1 LKILVSILG
10 VLLVVSACNP
20 FAAGDGSP
28 TPSANASAAGS
39 SEEPDESGEPAGDGG
54 LTIVE
59 CDPATDEDCQVAGL
73 RVVQPVPVGEQVRM
87 SVRIRNA
94 SDEPM
99 GPVTILVRDSAGEAD
114 LGAMLPIA
122 GCSRP
127 CEFDKS
133 EDGVELRAEWQLPIE
148 ASKAVTLTLVLTA
161 KEAAEHLLDVSLFAS
176 PMADIPENPID
187 DPTKLTEWLGVV
199 VTVEE

>member
-1 LKILVSILG
+1 MKILVSLLG

-20 FAAGDGSP
+20 FGGNGASP
-28 TPSANASAAGS
+28 TGSDGASSSATDEPGDTSEPSG
-39 SEEPDESGEPAGDGG
+39 GGG

-73 RVVQPVPVGEQVRM
+73 RIVQPVPAGEQVRM
-87 SVRIRNA
+87 SVRLRNE

-99 GPVTILVRDSAGEAD
+99 GPITILVRDSAGEAD
-114 LGAMLPIA
+114 LGEILPIA

-133 EDGVELRAEWQLPIE
+133 EDGVELRAEWQAPIE
-148 ASKAVTLTLVLTA
+148 AGKAVTLTLVLTA
-161 KEAAEHLLDVSLFAS
+161 KEAAEHLLDVSLFSS
-176 PMADIPENPID
+176 PMADIPENPTD

>member
-1 LKILVSILG
+1 MKILVSLLG

-20 FAAGDGSP
+20 FGGS
-28 TPSANASAAGS
+28 GS
-39 SEEPDESGEPAGDGG
+39 SPSGSAGASSSSTNEPGDTSEPSDGGG
-54 LTIVE
+54 LTVVE

-73 RVVQPVPVGEQVRM
+73 RVVQPVPTGEQVRM
-87 SVRIRNA
+87 SVRLRNQ
-94 SDEPM
+94 SDEDM
-99 GPVTILVRDSAGEAD
+99 GPITILVRDSAGEAD
-114 LGAMLPIA
+114 LGKMLPIA

-133 EDGVELRAEWQLPIE
+133 EDGVELRAEWQAPIE
-148 ASKAVTLTLVLTA
+148 AGKAVTLTLVLTA
-161 KEAAEHLLDVSLFAS
+161 KEPAEHLLDVSLFSS
-176 PMADIPENPID
+176 PMADIPEDPTD

>member
-1 LKILVSILG
+1 LKILVSLLG
-10 VLLVVSACNP
+10 VLLVVSGCGFIGGNS
-20 FAAGDGSP
+20 SP
-28 TPSANASAAGS
+28 TPSAGESSSASGGPADSA
-39 SEEPDESGEPAGDGG
+39 EPSGAGG
-54 LTIVE
+54 LTVVE

-73 RVVQPVPVGEQVRM
+73 RVVQPVPVGEQVRL
-87 SVRIRNA
+87 SVRLRNQ

-114 LGAMLPIA
+114 LNELLPIA

-127 CEFDKS
+127 CEFDASK
-133 EDGVELRAEWQLPIE
+133 DGVELRAEWQAPIE
-148 ASKAVTLTLVLTA
+148 AGKAVTLTLVLTG

-176 PMADIPENPID
+176 PMADIAENPVD